1 MKLTKRAL
9 AAIKDSKV
17 RRELQVTLDCTE
29 QTIIRYIQKNE
40 PNGPLTTAGALQTIK
55 KETGLTD
62 KQILD
67 AEPIKEGTK

>member
-9 AAIKDSKV
+9 AAIKDAKV
-17 RRELQVTLDCTE
+17 RRELQATLDCTE
-29 QTIIRYIQKNE
+29 QTIIRYIKTND

-62 KQILD
+62 KQILEQ
-67 AEPIKEGTK
+67 EPVKA